1 MALIDKRARDGGLE
15 RETLQR
21 SAYGAGHFAKSL
33 VWTFTDLLLAYYA
46 NVRVALSAGETGLLL
61 FLSMAYGA
69 VLDPAVAYALRHA
82 EGSRRRILQIQFL
95 AGLLTAAA
103 LLVVFAPG
111 LASVSPFVYL
121 LVTLGMLRTGYAVY
135 DVAQNALVSLLPAD
149 EADAHRYVVLRQTL
163 SAVARLC
170 VAALSFLIVDKSA
183 PTGREALLAGAIAML
198 VVMTA
203 SWMLAWAGPPQKALG
218 PRTAIGLR
226 LPRGAPRLLLAAA
239 VHSGPFSMTARML
252 TFVDRGGPA
261 DHTGASLL
269 FAMVLGTLVGPIVI
283 GRLLQEANRLS
294 ATVAFAALG
303 LVAGGAF
310 LVDPRSG
317 VPALIACCAYGL
329 SLGATMTLFWRG
341 MSVAVRDHA
350 RATGERTDLAAF
362 AMLTASLKLASAVF
376 GGAVGLAL
384 EGFRAG
390 QWTTNFVLGVL
401 MTLGGVGFAA
411 LMAPVGRDLA
421 PKRV

>member
-1 MALIDKRARDGGLE
+1 MAVIDKPIREGGVE
-15 RETLQR
+15 RKTLQR

-46 NVRVALSAGETGLLL
+46 NVRVGLSASETGLLL

-82 EGSRRRILQIQFL
+82 EGSRRRILQIQFM

-103 LLVVFAPG
+103 LMVVFAPS
-111 LASVSPFVYL
+111 LASVSPFIYL
-121 LVTLGMLRTGYAVY
+121 LVTLGLLRTGYAVY

-170 VAALSFLIVDKSA
+170 VAALSFLIVDKGA
-183 PTGREALLAGAIAML
+183 PMGREALLAGAIAML

-203 SWMLAWAGPPQKALG
+203 SWMLAWAGPPREGLA
-218 PRTAIGLR
+218 PRSAIGLR
-226 LPRGAPRLLLAAA
+226 LPSGTPRLLMAAV
-239 VHSGPFSMTARML
+239 VHSGPFSMAARML
-252 TFVDRGGPA
+252 TFVDRGGSG

-269 FAMVLGTLVGPIVI
+269 FAMVLGTLVGPILI
-283 GRLLQEANRLS
+283 GRLLRQPGRLS
-294 ATVAFAALG
+294 AAGAFTTLG
-303 LVAGGAF
+303 VVAGGAF

-317 VPALIACCAYGL
+317 VPALIACCAYGVG
-329 SLGATMTLFWRG
+329 LGATMTLFWRG
-341 MSVAVRDHA
+341 MSVAVRDHV
-350 RATGERTDLAAF
+350 RVTGERTDLAAF
-362 AMLTASLKLASAVF
+362 AVLTGCLKLASAVF
-376 GGAVGLAL
+376 GGAVGLVL

-390 QWTTNFVLGVL
+390 HWGTNLALAALVTF
-401 MTLGGVGFAA
+401 GGVCFAA
-411 LMAPVGRDLA
+411 LMAPVERDLA
-421 PKRV
+421 LKRV

>member
-1 MALIDKRARDGGLE
+1 MAVIDRPIRGGGVERA
-15 RETLQR
+15 TLQR
-21 SAYGAGHFAKSL
+21 AAYGAGHFAKSL
-33 VWTFTDLLLAYYA
+33 AWTFTDLLLAYYA
-46 NVRVALSAGETGLLL
+46 NVRVGLSAGETGLLL

-69 VLDPAVAYALRHA
+69 VLDPAVAYVLRHA
-82 EGSRRRILQIQFL
+82 EGSRQRILRIQFV

-121 LVTLGMLRTGYAVY
+121 LVTLALLRTGYAVY
-135 DVAQNALVSLLPAD
+135 DVAQNALVSLLPTD

-183 PTGREALLAGAIAML
+183 PGGREVVLAGAIAML

-203 SWMLAWAGPPQKALG
+203 SWMLAWAGPPRRALA
-218 PRTAIGLR
+218 PRSAVGLR
-226 LPRGAPRLLLAAA
+226 LPLGAPRLLLAAA

-252 TFVDRGGPA
+252 TFVDRGGPS

-283 GRLLQEANRLS
+283 GRLRHAASRP
-294 ATVAFAALG
+294 AVTAGFTALG
-303 LVAGGAF
+303 VVAGGAF
-310 LVDPRSG
+310 LLDPRSG
-317 VPALIACCAYGL
+317 APALIACCAYGVG
-329 SLGATMTLFWRG
+329 LGATMTLFWRG
-341 MSVAVRDHA
+341 MSAAIRDHA
-350 RATGERTDLAAF
+350 QATGERTDLAAF

-384 EGFRAG
+384 NGFRAG
-390 QWTTNFVLGVL
+390 QWTTDLALGAL
-401 MTLGGVGFAA
+401 LILGGVGFAA
-411 LMAPVGRDLA
+411 LMAPATRGLA
-421 PKRV
+421 PKRI

>member
-1 MALIDKRARDGGLE
+1 MAVIQKPIREGGVE
-15 RETLQR
+15 QEALQR

-46 NVRVALSAGETGLLL
+46 NVRVGLSAGETGLLL

-69 VLDPAVAYALRHA
+69 VLDPLVAYILRHA

-111 LASVSPFVYL
+111 LANVSPFVNL
-121 LVTLGMLRTGYAVY
+121 LATLGLLRTGYAVY

-183 PTGREALLAGAIAML
+183 PVGREALLAGAIAML
-198 VVMTA
+198 VVVTA
-203 SWMLAWAGPPQKALG
+203 SWMLAWAGPPRSVLG
-218 PRTAIGLR
+218 PPTAIGLR

-252 TFVDRGGPA
+252 TFVDRSGPG

-283 GRLLQEANRLS
+283 GRLRDETGRLRGVG
-294 ATVAFAALG
+294 TFTALG
-303 LVAGGAF
+303 VVAGGAF

-317 VPALIACCAYGL
+317 VTALIACCAYGVG
-329 SLGATMTLFWRG
+329 LGATMTLFWRG
-341 MSVAVRDHA
+341 MSAAVRDHA
-350 RATGERTDLAAF
+350 RETGERTDLAAF
-362 AMLTASLKLASAVF
+362 AVLTASLKLASAVF

-384 EGFRAG
+384 DGFRAG
-390 QWTTNFVLGVL
+390 QWTTNLALGAL
-401 MTLGGVGFAA
+401 MAVGGVCFAV
-411 LMAPVGRDLA
+411 LMAPVGRR
-421 PKRV
+421 PR